1 IMASS
6 VQGVGF
12 LSSAGARTG
21 PTERRRSEA
30 RAPRATCRTM
40 VDDLPGNRR
49 DIAQRSRTFMPNL
62 AEKSSA
68 DLSRAAACGLGKK
81 ITKPVRRDRSALAL
95 GARVVGGGVALEK
108 LDHKPGDIDAGR
120 LLEPLDAGRGVDLEH
135 ERPVLRAQQIDAA
148 DIEAEGARSLHR
160 RGSLLR
166 RDAHLFS

>member
-1 IMASS
+1 IRASEFGIPSVWLPDIEPDASNTIIASS

-81 ITKPVRRDRSALAL
+81 NYQTR
-95 GARVVGGGVALEK
+95 
-108 LDHKPGDIDAGR
+108 
-120 LLEPLDAGRGVDLEH
+120 
-135 ERPVLRAQQIDAA
+135 
-148 DIEAEGARSLHR
+148 
-160 RGSLLR
+160 
-166 RDAHLFS
+166 